1 MNDHHPTPA
10 ELESFLHGRLGA
22 DRVRSIV
29 LHLVR
34 GCASCRAA
42 ATPLLRMMLGP
53 SISAL
58 SPREETAYDRA
69 IDRAFANLREKKDQA
84 AVTTVSLLADG
95 GEPLSPGGNPG
106 LDDLSL
112 FEDFLARSW
121 ALRYQDPEKMVEL
134 ACFAVSVAARLS
146 TRLYGP
152 QRVKD
157 LQCRAWTELA
167 NAHRV
172 ADELDSAESAL
183 SRAAEL
189 YLDGSGDELL
199 GVRLYDVYASLC
211 ADRRRFASALE
222 AIDTVHD
229 VYEKRGDAHGT
240 GRALISKGIY
250 TGYAGHPEEAI
261 RLLENG
267 LVRIDDRREPGLA
280 FLAVHN
286 QLCFLVDLERY
297 EEARKVLVRSRSRC
311 EPALGR
317 VSRIKL
323 RWLEGRI
330 HAGLERFEKAEQ
342 DFRAVRHDFEQAGL
356 GYNAALAS
364 LDLAAVFLRRGDA
377 AEAKRTALAAIEVFH
392 ALHIQR
398 EALTAVLLLESA
410 LERGIA
416 TIALLEKV
424 ADFLRRSE
432 GDEAARFEPHL

>member
-1 MNDHHPTPA
+1 VNDHPTPA
-10 ELESFLHGRLGA
+10 ELESFLHGKVGA

-29 LHLVR
+29 LHFLR

-42 ATPLLRMMLGP
+42 AEPLLRVMLGP
-53 SISAL
+53 SVTAL
-58 SPREETAYDRA
+58 PARQEVAYDRA
-69 IDRAFANLREKKDQA
+69 IDRAFAALREKKDQA
-84 AVTTVSLLADG
+84 ALASVSLLAG
-95 GEPLSPGGNPG
+95 GEPSSPDGNAG
-106 LDDLSL
+106 LDDLAL

-152 QRVKD
+152 KRVKD

-172 ADELDSAESAL
+172 ADDLDEAENAL
-183 SRAAEL
+183 GRAAEL

-211 ADRRRFASALE
+211 ADRRRFALALD
-222 AIDTVHD
+222 AIDTVYD
-229 VYEKRGDAHGT
+229 VYKKRGDLHGA

-250 TGYAGHPEEAI
+250 TGYAGRPEEAI
-261 RLLENG
+261 RLLDQG
-267 LVRIDDRREPGLA
+267 LARIEDRREPGLA
-280 FLAVHN
+280 FLAIHN
-286 QLCFLVDLERY
+286 QLCFLVDLGRY
-297 EEARKVLVRSRSRC
+297 EEARRVLARSRPRC
-311 EPALGR
+311 EPASGR

-330 HAGLERFEKAEQ
+330 HAGLGRLGEAER
-342 DFRAVRHDFEQAGL
+342 DFRAVRREFEQAAL

-364 LDLAAVFLRRGDA
+364 LDLAAVCLRRGDA
-377 AEAKRTALAAIEVFH
+377 AEAKRAAVAAVEVFR
-392 ALHIQR
+392 ALQIHR

-416 TIALLEKV
+416 TVALLEKV
-424 ADFLRRSE
+424 AGFLRQAE
-432 GDEAARFEPHL
+432 GDETARFEPHP

>member
-1 MNDHHPTPA
+1 MNDHPTPA
-10 ELESFLHGRLGA
+10 ELESFLHGKLNA

-29 LHLVR
+29 LHLLR
-34 GCASCRAA
+34 GCASCQAVA
-42 ATPLLRMMLGP
+42 EPLLRVMLGP
-53 SISAL
+53 PDSAL
-58 SPREETAYDRA
+58 SAREETAYNRA
-69 IDRAFANLREKKDQA
+69 IDRAFANLRDKEDQA
-84 AVTTVSLLADG
+84 AVTTMSLLAEG
-95 GEPLSPGGNPG
+95 GEASSPGGNAG

-112 FEDFLARSW
+112 YEDFLTRSW
-121 ALRYQDPEKMVEL
+121 ALRYQDPERMVEL

-146 TRLYGP
+146 THLYGP

-172 ADELDSAESAL
+172 SDELDEAEGAL
-183 SRAAEL
+183 ARAAEL

-211 ADRRRFASALE
+211 ADRRRFALALE

-229 VYEKRGDAHGT
+229 VYRKRGDAHGT

-250 TGYAGHPEEAI
+250 TGYAGQPEEAI

-267 LVRIDDRREPGLA
+267 LARIDERREPGLA

-286 QLCFLVDLERY
+286 QLCFLVDLGRY
-297 EEARKVLVRSRSRC
+297 EEARRVLAQSRPRC

-330 HAGLERFEKAEQ
+330 HAGLELFGEAER
-342 DFRAVRHDFEQAGL
+342 DFRAVRQEFEQAAL

-364 LDLAAVFLRRGDA
+364 LDLAAVCLRRGDT
-377 AEAKRTALAAIEVFH
+377 AEARRTALAAIEVFH
-392 ALHIQR
+392 ALQIHR

-416 TIALLEKV
+416 TVALLEKV

-432 GDEAARFEPHL
+432 GDEAARFDPHF

>member
-1 MNDHHPTPA
+1 MNDHPTPA
-10 ELESFLHGRLGA
+10 ELESFLQGSLGA

-34 GCASCRAA
+34 GCASCRAVA
-42 ATPLLRMMLGP
+42 APLLRVMLGP
-53 SISAL
+53 SVSAL
-58 SPREETAYDRA
+58 SSREEAAYDRA
-69 IDRAFANLREKKDQA
+69 IDRAFETVDEKKDQA
-84 AVTTVSLLADG
+84 AVTTVALLAG
-95 GEPLSPGGNPG
+95 RGEPSSPGGNAG

-112 FEDFLARSW
+112 YEDFLARSW
-121 ALRYQDPEKMVEL
+121 ALRYQNPEKMVEL

-172 ADELDSAESAL
+172 ADELDQAESAL
-183 SRAAEL
+183 GRAAEL

-211 ADRRRFASALE
+211 ADRRRFALALE

-229 VYEKRGDAHGT
+229 VYSKRGDAHGT
-240 GRALISKGIY
+240 GRALVSKGIY
-250 TGYAGHPEEAI
+250 TGYAGHPKEAI
-261 RLLENG
+261 RLLEQG
-267 LVRIDDRREPGLA
+267 LARIDDRREPGLVWI
-280 FLAVHN
+280 AVHN

-330 HAGLERFEKAEQ
+330 HAGLARLEEAER
-342 DFRAVRHDFEQAGL
+342 DFRAVRQDFEQAGL

-364 LDLAAVFLRRGDA
+364 LDLAAVCLRRGDS
-377 AEAKRTALAAIEVFH
+377 AEAKRTAAAAIEVFH
-392 ALHIQR
+392 ALRIQR

-416 TIALLEKV
+416 TVALLQKV
-424 ADFLRRSE
+424 ADFLRRAESDE
-432 GDEAARFEPHL
+432 GARFEPHL

>member
-1 MNDHHPTPA
+1 MNDHPTPA
-10 ELESFLHGRLGA
+10 ELESFLHGKLGA

-42 ATPLLRMMLGP
+42 AEPLLQVMLGP
-53 SISAL
+53 SVSAL
-58 SPREETAYDRA
+58 STPEETAYDRA
-69 IDRAFANLREKKDQA
+69 IEGAFTTLREKQDQA

-95 GEPLSPGGNPG
+95 GESPSPGGNAG

-112 FEDFLARSW
+112 YEDFLARSW

-146 TRLYGP
+146 VHLYGP
-152 QRVKD
+152 RRVKD

-172 ADELDSAESAL
+172 ADELDEAENAL
-183 SRAAEL
+183 GRAAEL
-189 YLDGSGDELL
+189 YLDSSGDELL

-211 ADRRRFASALE
+211 ADRRRFALALE
-222 AIDTVHD
+222 AIDTVYD
-229 VYEKRGDAHGT
+229 VYRKRGDAHGT
-240 GRALISKGIY
+240 GRALVSKGIY
-250 TGYAGHPEEAI
+250 TGYAGYPEEAI
-261 RLLENG
+261 RVLENG
-267 LVRIDDRREPGLA
+267 LARIDDRREPGLA

-286 QLCFLVDLERY
+286 QLCFLVDLGRY
-297 EEARKVLVRSRSRC
+297 EEARRVLAQSRPRC
-311 EPALGR
+311 EPTEGR

-330 HAGLERFEKAEQ
+330 SAGLAQLEEAER
-342 DFRAVRHDFEQAGL
+342 DFRAVRQEFEQAGL

-364 LDLAAVFLRRGDA
+364 LDLAAVCLRRGDA
-377 AEAKRTALAAIEVFH
+377 AEAKRAAVAAIEVFQ
-392 ALHIQR
+392 ALQIHR

-416 TIALLEKV
+416 TVALLEKV
-424 ADFLRRSE
+424 ADFLRRAE
-432 GDEAARFEPHL
+432 GDEAARFEPHP